1 MAEKDPSVSLVTILH
16 NWSNFCRTFEYTWNI
31 LDYPKEKLEWIIIDT
46 SLEDH
51 SHLIPMNDNILYI
64 RISSEEYLDKIEFKN
79 DEEKVLWSYFEKS
92 KRLPYG
98 FVRDYAVGMSSND
111 YILHVDFDTIYAAN
125 TIKRKLK
132 FLNDKKLECTYCNHM
147 LAYDIYGKG
156 LYKIETE
163 KAGGFESTLFHTRKF
178 WERGGFKWSDINN
191 EGTSFC
197 YGKGLERSM
206 DNFYDSVKLL
216 SIHNMNSYKPV
227 KVELENIKVEIPE
240 IVHNL
245 EISEH
250 PTSETLYNIFNTAPN
265 INVVGINSEILDMIK
280 KDNWNVFNIND
291 DEKKVK
297 EKVIIKSIK
306 ELNLEMINLCVIN
319 TKYPIWSIFSKIKFD
334 IILLETPKNLE
345 QMDSI
350 LKKNGYISF
359 DNLYFNREYLIK
371 GKN

>member
-1 MAEKDPSVSLVTILH
+1 MDELPTVSLVTILH
-16 NWSNFCRTFEYTWNI
+16 NWSNFCRTFEHTWLS
-31 LDYPKEKLEWIIIDT
+31 LDYPKEKLEWVIIDT

-51 SHLIPMNDNILYI
+51 SHLIPIDDDILYI
-64 RISSEEYLDKIEFKN
+64 RINSGDYLDKIEFKHD
-79 DEEKVLWSYFEKS
+79 DEKIIWSYFKNS

-98 FVRDYAVGMSSND
+98 FMRDYAVGMSSND
-111 YILHVDFDTIYAAN
+111 YILHVDFDTIYAPN

-156 LYKIETE
+156 LYKIETG
-163 KAGGFESTLFHTRKF
+163 KAGGYESTLFHTRKF
-178 WERGGFKWSDINN
+178 WERGGFEWSDINS
-191 EGTSFC
+191 EGTAFC
-197 YGKGLERSM
+197 YGKGLERVM
-206 DNFYDSVKLL
+206 DNFYDSIKLL
-216 SIHNMNSYKPV
+216 SIHNMNAYSPI

-250 PTSETLYNIFNTAPN
+250 PTSETLYNIYNVDN
-265 INVVGINSEILDMIK
+265 INVVGINSDILDIIK
-280 KDNWNVFNIND
+280 KDNWNVFNVND
-291 DEKKVK
+291 IDKKVK

-306 ELNLEMINLCVIN
+306 SLNLENIDLCIVN
-319 TKYPIWSIFSKIKFD
+319 TKYPIWSIFSKIDFD
-334 IILLETPKNLE
+334 IVLLETPKNIE

-350 LKKNGYISF
+350 LKKYGYICF
-359 DNLYFNREYLIK
+359 DNLYFNKKYLIK